1 MKISTLLGLLL
12 CLNLGVY
19 AQEAL
24 PIKGDEIFGSMRA
37 RHIGPALMSGRITDI
52 EGHPTNNK
60 VLYVGAAGGGVWKTG
75 DGGVTFNPIFE
86 KHTQSIGAVT
96 VDPKNP
102 DHVLWVGSGEIWT
115 RNSVTI
121 GDGIYK
127 TTDGGQNWTNMGLAN
142 SERISSIKV

>member
-1 MKISTLLGLLL
+1 MKISTLLGFLF
-12 CLNLGVY
+12 CLHLGVF

-60 VLYVGAAGGGVWKTG
+60 VLYAGAAGGGVWKTG
-75 DGGVTFNPIFE
+75 DGGVTFNPIFD
-86 KHTQSIGAVT
+86 KHNQSIGAVT

-102 DHVLWVGSGEIWT
+102 DQVIWVG
-115 RNSVTI
+115 R
-121 GDGIYK
+121 
-127 TTDGGQNWTNMGLAN
+127 
-142 SERISSIKV
+142 